1 MNKVITLTMAAAA
14 LLLAGCAGKNN
25 QTQEAQERVEIV
37 KTTVLMPRDIA
48 RNIEV
53 STTLMGYETQNV
65 APSLTGRIEHIY
77 VEVGSKVKAGDNLV
91 RMDQNQYRTARLT
104 YTNLKTEMERMEKLK
119 ASGSVSQQSYDQMK
133 LNYDQARESLEFLQ
147 ANTYIKAP
155 FKGVISAKTYE
166 DGELYAGQPILV
178 LTQIDKL
185 KALVAIP
192 ERYFPKVK
200 PGMKLTLSSDIYPGE
215 TFPASIELVYPT
227 IDPASHTFQAKIV
240 IPNKDERLRPG
251 MYAKTTIALG
261 QEKIIVAPYQAV
273 LKLTGANDRY
283 VFLNEDGR
291 AKRVTVTMGERFDE
305 MIELSAPE
313 IKEGVEIVSVG
324 QSKLVDGVK
333 LNVVKD

>member
-1 MNKVITLTMAAAA
+1 M
-14 LLLAGCAGKNN
+14 
-25 QTQEAQERVEIV
+25 
-37 KTTVLMPRDIA
+37 
-48 RNIEV
+48 
-53 STTLMGYETQNV
+53 
-65 APSLTGRIEHIY
+65 
-77 VEVGSKVKAGDNLV
+77 
-91 RMDQNQYRTARLT
+91 
-104 YTNLKTEMERMEKLK
+104 
-119 ASGSVSQQSYDQMK
+119 
-133 LNYDQARESLEFLQ
+133 
-147 ANTYIKAP
+147 
-155 FKGVISAKTYE
+155 
-166 DGELYAGQPILV
+166 

-200 PGMKLTLSSDIYPGE
+200 PGMKLTLTSDIYPGE
-215 TFPASIELVYPT
+215 IFPASIELVYPT
-227 IDPASHTFQAKIV
+227 IDPASHTFQAQIV

-273 LKLTGANDRY
+273 LKLIGANDRY
-283 VFLNEDGR
+283 VFLNEGGR

>member
-91 RMDQNQYRTARLT
+91 HMDQNQYRTARLT

>member
-1 MNKVITLTMAAAA
+1 MNKVITLTMATAA

-200 PGMKLTLSSDIYPGE
+200 SGMKLTLSSDIYPGE
-215 TFPASIELVYPT
+215 IFPASIELVYPT

-273 LKLTGANDRY
+273 LKLIGANDRY
-283 VFLNEDGR
+283 VFLNEGGR

>member
-1 MNKVITLTMAAAA
+1 MNKVITLTMATAA

-215 TFPASIELVYPT
+215 IFPASIELVYPT

-273 LKLTGANDRY
+273 LKLIGANDRY
-283 VFLNEDGR
+283 VFLNEGGR

>member
-1 MNKVITLTMAAAA
+1 MAAAA

>member
-200 PGMKLTLSSDIYPGE
+200 PGMKLTLTSDIYPGE
-215 TFPASIELVYPT
+215 IFPASIELVYPT

-273 LKLTGANDRY
+273 LKLIGANDRY
-283 VFLNEDGR
+283 VFLNEGGR